1 MLAERQQP
9 PIVLDFIQKSV
20 IAFMIFLVIKF
31 GSVG

>member
-1 MLAERQQP
+1 MLAERQQ